1 MASLFSRF
9 HSSPSLFLTSPINP
23 ASQACDTLIPRRLAS
38 DTRLAG
44 RVTFVGFLPVM
55 ERDGRFMRKIYA
67 HEPCLS
73 TEPVQRSEEH
83 TSELQSL
90 MRISYAVFCLK
101 KKTKQ
106 TTNN

>member
-73 TEPVQRSEEH
+73 TEPVQQPRPRRGAN
-83 TSELQSL
+83 QRGQ
-90 MRISYAVFCLK
+90 RIAPPDAQIGRAHV
-101 KKTKQ
+101 
-106 TTNN
+106 